1 VIVVEMPARHP
12 APGRVVDLGEVRLW
26 VDDQGEGAP
35 LLLLGGFSAGHFIWD
50 FVRPHLDGF
59 RTITLEPRGL
69 GRSDHSAPPYSEQ
82 IWADDVAALLDR
94 LAVER
99 THVWA
104 TGFGNYYAIRFVAQ
118 HPDRV
123 RRFVAY
129 TDVWAGDP
137 SKGYA
142 AIWNVYRAVVESFG
156 TTGYGAHLL
165 SKLFEVPWLPWFP
178 AWEAENIEQVLHS
191 ETVEATVGYG
201 LIYADVRED
210 LARVAVPTL
219 VLQGDHGWDGRPLR
233 PEDDH
238 SLALMRERVPDLR
251 VTVIADSHPAYVIAH
266 KPEECAGVVRAF
278 LQNTGDGRNG

>member
-1 VIVVEMPARHP
+1 MTSHEMPRRHP
-12 APGRVVDLGEVRLW
+12 APGSIVDLGDVRLW
-26 VDDQGEGAP
+26 VDDQGDGDP

-50 FVRPHLDGF
+50 FARPYLDGF

-69 GRSDHSAPPYSEQ
+69 GLSDHSTPPYSEQ
-82 IWADDVAALLDR
+82 VWADDVAAVLDG
-94 LAVER
+94 LGVER

-118 HPDRV
+118 RPDRV

-129 TDVWAGDP
+129 TDVWAADP

-178 AWEAENIEQVLHS
+178 AWEAENIEHVLHA

-201 LIYADVRED
+201 LIHADVRED
-210 LARVAVPTL
+210 LPRVAAPTL
-219 VLQGDHGWDGRPLR
+219 VLQGDHGWDGKPLR
-233 PEDDH
+233 PEDDV
-238 SLALMRERVPDLR
+238 SLALMREGIPDLR
-251 VTVIADSHPAYVIAH
+251 EIVIRDSHPAYVIAH
-266 KPEECAGVVRAF
+266 KPEECAAIVRAF
-278 LQNTGDGRNG
+278 LGGADGGRSG